1 MTTANVKMLP
11 TAAKPLASTLENPS
25 DIMTLGEYVVSGL
38 QVAKTQA
45 MARKCGHFRTFRI
58 VLNTPARGN
67 LRLVSSTAH
76 LVVVSESKSVFR
88 SQDVLSG
95 RKTRSIMDM
104 TTDHWPVH

>member
-1 MTTANVKMLP
+1 MTTGNVKMLP

-76 LVVVSESKSVFR
+76 LVVVSESKSGFR

-104 TTDHWPVH
+104 TTDHRPVH

>member
-1 MTTANVKMLP
+1 MTTGNVKMLP

-67 LRLVSSTAH
+67 LRLVYCPSRGSVRVTIGFS
-76 LVVVSESKSVFR
+76 LVRR
-88 SQDVLSG
+88 SLRNENKKHNGHDYPS
-95 RKTRSIMDM
+95 
-104 TTDHWPVH
+104 